1 MSRCPDTSIL
11 SPFSYDRLTGTAE
24 AQLFSMFKFPESN
37 RVHFQCDILI
47 CQVIIVLIIITII
60 IINIIII
67 IIITIIIIILRA
79 SAPRLSAGPAP
90 RPGPWCSPEPRTLT
104 LTTP

>member
-1 MSRCPDTSIL
+1 MIIITIITMISRCPDTSIL

-47 CQVIIVLIIITII
+47 CQVL
-60 IINIIII
+60 
-67 IIITIIIIILRA
+67 
-79 SAPRLSAGPAP
+79 
-90 RPGPWCSPEPRTLT
+90 
-104 LTTP
+104 

>member
-47 CQVIIVLIIITII
+47 CQVIIIIIIT
-60 IINIIII
+60 

-90 RPGPWCSPEPRTLT
+90 RPGPWCSPVPRPLT

>member
-1 MSRCPDTSIL
+1 MILIIDIIIIIDNYHNNNNISRCPDTSIL

-47 CQVIIVLIIITII
+47 CQVL
-60 IINIIII
+60 
-67 IIITIIIIILRA
+67 L
-79 SAPRLSAGPAP
+79 L
-90 RPGPWCSPEPRTLT
+90 
-104 LTTP
+104 

>member
-47 CQVIIVLIIITII
+47 CQVIIVINII
-60 IINIIII
+60 IIIIIAII
-67 IIITIIIIILRA
+67 IIITIIIIFILRA

>member
-47 CQVIIVLIIITII
+47 CQVLLLLLLLLLLILSLLLLLSSSSSGRVL
-60 IINIIII
+60 
-67 IIITIIIIILRA
+67 
-79 SAPRLSAGPAP
+79 
-90 RPGPWCSPEPRTLT
+90 PG
-104 LTTP
+104 

>member
-47 CQVIIVLIIITII
+47 CQVIIIIIITITII
-60 IINIIII
+60 IIIINI
-67 IIITIIIIILRA
+67 IIIIILRA

-90 RPGPWCSPEPRTLT
+90 RPGPWCSPGPRTLT